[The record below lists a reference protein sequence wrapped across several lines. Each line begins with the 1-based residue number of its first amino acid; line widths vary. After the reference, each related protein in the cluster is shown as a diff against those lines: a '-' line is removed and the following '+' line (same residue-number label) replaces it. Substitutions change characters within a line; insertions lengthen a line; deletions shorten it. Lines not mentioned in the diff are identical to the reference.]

1 LNEPRPVRRLAAI
14 LAADVAGYSRMMG
27 EDEEGTLAA
36 LMSDRAAVLDP
47 GVARFGGRLIKT
59 TGDGYLIEF
68 ASAVA
73 AIECALAVQGA
84 MNERNR
90 DRAPDRRVEF
100 RIGVN
105 LGEVIVQDDD
115 IFGDGVNVAARLE
128 ALAEAGG
135 ICVSEKVAA
144 EVRGRVAAGLQDIG
158 FRTLKNIAAPVRVYR
173 VVGPGKDVA
182 PGPEPATVL
191 DKPSIAVLPFD
202 NMSGDPEQSY
212 FSDGITE
219 DVITDL
225 SKVAGL
231 FVIARNSSFA
241 YKGKATNVADVCRE
255 LGVRYVLEGSVRKAG
270 NRVRVTAQLI
280 DGPTAGHVWA
290 ERYDRDLTDIF
301 AVQDDITRR
310 IVEALAVKLGRSEGK
325 RAGARM
331 PADPRAYEFYLRGRE
346 RNWRATKESVAEA
359 KELLLRATE
368 IDPSFAPPF
377 AVLSHAHQ
385 LDYVN
390 RWTADP
396 ARSLAIAHEFAQKA
410 VALDDTDPI
419 CHMALAITHAHRKE
433 FDAALRETERILALD
448 PNFAPGHINLGFSL
462 LWRDRPAEALD
473 AFATAMRLDPHNPDM
488 ILHFIARAQFMLGRY
503 DEAIEMLERRIARNP
518 ATDVSRVL
526 LAACHGQL
534 GNMDAARAAWAD
546 ALRVNPEY
554 ALEHRRDLLGES
566 EYGRMLA
573 GLRKAGLVG

>member
-1 LNEPRPVRRLAAI
+1 
-14 LAADVAGYSRMMG
+14 MMG
-27 EDEEGTLAA
+27 VDEEGTLAA
-36 LMSDRAAVLDP
+36 LMSDRALVVDPAVT
-47 GVARFGGRLIKT
+47 RFGGRVIKA
-59 TGDGYLIEF
+59 TGDGLLIEF

-73 AIECALAVQGA
+73 AFECALDVQTA
-84 MNERNR
+84 MAERNAQ
-90 DRAPDRRVEF
+90 RAPDRRVEF
-100 RIGVN
+100 RMGIN
-105 LGEVIVQDDD
+105 LGDVIVQDDD
-115 IFGDGVNVAARLE
+115 LYGDGVNIAARIE
-128 ALAEAGG
+128 ALADAGG

-144 EVRGRVAAGLQDIG
+144 EIRGRVTASLQDIG
-158 FRTLKNIAAPVRVYR
+158 LRTLKNIATPVRVFR
-173 VVGPGKDVA
+173 VSGTGRDVERDGRLA
-182 PGPEPATVL
+182 PSM

-202 NMSGDPEQSY
+202 NMSGDPEQAF

-225 SKVAGL
+225 SKVPEL

-241 YKGKATNVADVCRE
+241 YKGKAFNVADICRD

-280 DGPTAGHVWA
+280 DGPSGGHIWA

-310 IVEALAVKLGRSEGK
+310 IVEALAVKFRSAEGRRVGP
-325 RAGARM
+325 RM
-331 PADPRAYEFYLRGRE
+331 PAKPEAYEYYLRGRE
-346 RNWRATKESVAEA
+346 RNWRATKESVADGKA
-359 KELLLRATE
+359 LLERAAE
-368 IDPSFAPPF
+368 IDPSFAPTF
-377 AVLSHAHQ
+377 AILAHAHQ

-396 ARSLAIAHEFAQKA
+396 AKSLATAHEYALKA
-410 VALDDTDPI
+410 VALDDTDPM
-419 CHMALAITHAHRKE
+419 CHMALAITHAQRKE
-433 FDAALRETERILALD
+433 YDAAMRETQRTLALD
-448 PNFAPGHINLGFSL
+448 PNFAPGHINLGFSF

-503 DEAIEMLERRIARNP
+503 EEAVEMLQRRIARNP
-518 ATDVSRVL
+518 VTDVSRVL

-534 GNMDAARAAWAD
+534 GNLEAARAAWEE

-554 ALEHRRDLLGES
+554 SLEHRRDLLAPR
-566 EYGRMLA
+566 EYDRMIE
-573 GLRKAGLVG
+573 GLNKAGIVTPAPSGGR